1 VLDGT
6 MLGKEL
12 LDSEEVTAGELIA
25 GTEDVEELSDE
36 ELKTK
41 ELLLDDMVGGIE
53 VSMVDEDIEPV
64 GDAIVLAEE
73 DFELAEDKTDVVMVE
88 DIRELDELTVLHF
101 PVGEKH
107 KVSTIH
113 FTKLLWVLTVA
124 LLARLHIAVI
134 WCR

>member
-1 VLDGT
+1 

-64 GDAIVLAEE
+64 GDAIVLAE